1 MVEEKVTLKNEEGLH
16 ARTAAKFLQNAVKFK
31 SDIIL
36 TKDEKEYDG
45 KSVLSILSMAAFK
58 DDEIVISCEGEDEKE
73 ALDCLVDFVN
83 NK

>member
-45 KSVLSILSMAAFK
+45 KSILSILSMAAFK
-58 DDEIVISCEGEDEKE
+58 DDEIVISCEGEDKKE

>member
-45 KSVLSILSMAAFK
+45 KSILSILSMAAFK
-58 DDEIVISCEGEDEKE
+58 NDEIVISCEGEDEKE

>member
-1 MVEEKVTLKNEEGLH
+1 M
-16 ARTAAKFLQNAVKFK
+16 
-31 SDIIL
+31 

-45 KSVLSILSMAAFK
+45 KSILSILSMAAFK
-58 DDEIVISCEGEDEKE
+58 NDEIVISCEGEDEKE

>member
-45 KSVLSILSMAAFK
+45 KSILSILSMAAFK
-58 DDEIVISCEGEDEKE
+58 DDEIVISCVGEDEKE

>member
-45 KSVLSILSMAAFK
+45 KSILSILSMAAFK